1 MMQHGV
7 DLRLLDLQGKT
18 CLHHA
23 VTGGSI
29 VAVHYLWETGMFRYS
44 DTDMYQVSSLHLA
57 ASTSN
62 TEVVRYL
69 LRNQRCAVN
78 AVDQQGGTAL
88 HVAAEH
94 GSVEVCWTLLQR
106 AGYWMLHQKNHQGLT
121 PLDLS
126 KQGKT
131 FRHQQLTKLLCRYIN
146 EPIHQMP
153 KESHALYYWTLL
165 YPSLSGAVIFLVSA
179 AVGGYGGLLCGLL
192 FPWLAS
198 SIFTQF
204 HRLTTYQSMVHFAL
218 LLGLLCKI
226 LTQDPGT
233 LDRADSDPRFS
244 CIADL
249 LFQPDHS
256 KHCKLCDVCVEDYDH
271 HCLFLNRCV
280 GRGNHRLFLVFLLA
294 MAAAHLLFIATAAS
308 YLSGKMAA
316 VGRYNTWGGVTEAAV
331 TWSTWLPFLAAEFWV
346 AVLACMNAL
355 TLVWEAWVLRE
366 QFDAIAGGTTT
377 YFQQSEAEAGRP
389 RSLGQR
395 WAAIFSF
402 LLEGRRGVA
411 RRQGRADKM
420 AIDI

>member
-1 MMQHGV
+1 
-7 DLRLLDLQGKT
+7 
-18 CLHHA
+18 
-23 VTGGSI
+23 
-29 VAVHYLWETGMFRYS
+29 
-44 DTDMYQVSSLHLA
+44 
-57 ASTSN
+57 
-62 TEVVRYL
+62 
-69 LRNQRCAVN
+69 
-78 AVDQQGGTAL
+78 
-88 HVAAEH
+88 
-94 GSVEVCWTLLQR
+94 
-106 AGYWMLHQKNHQGLT
+106 
-121 PLDLS
+121 
-126 KQGKT
+126 
-131 FRHQQLTKLLCRYIN
+131 
-146 EPIHQMP
+146 
-153 KESHALYYWTLL
+153 
-165 YPSLSGAVIFLVSA
+165 
-179 AVGGYGGLLCGLL
+179 
-192 FPWLAS
+192 
-198 SIFTQF
+198 
-204 HRLTTYQSMVHFAL
+204 MVHFAL

-249 LFQPDHS
+249 VEKKEKPQRRRGVTNAPLNLPSHLPFSLFLLQLFQPDHS